1 MKSRL
6 VKAYWLLIGL
16 LLFPTKIFALDWAV
30 GFDNNGN
37 FSAGVG
43 SNGTL
48 SGRSSGGFLAGG
60 NAYGLPDGSI
70 MGIIVNILNW
80 LLALLGI
87 AGIIGFLISGILYL
101 TSAGDGKQAEKA
113 KAAMMYSIYGIIV
126 GLAGYVIMKA
136 VFAMLNAQSNF

>member
-1 MKSRL
+1 MKSTLAR
-6 VKAYWLLIGL
+6 AYWLLIGL

-37 FSAGVG
+37 FSAGIG
-43 SNGTL
+43 SSGTL
-48 SGRSSGGFLAGG
+48 SGGRSGGFLSGG
-60 NAYGLPDGSI
+60 NPYGLPDGSI

-80 LLALLGI
+80 LLAILGI
-87 AGIIGFLISGILYL
+87 VGIIGFVISGILYL
-101 TSAGDGKQAEKA
+101 TAFGDSKQAETA
-113 KAAMMYSIYGIIV
+113 KSAMKYSIMGIVV